1 MAFRRPLKLDG
12 GNLKEMSDAE
22 LTEIKKLCLQLYV
35 ASKSVNLSVVSSAGN
50 LQSSKDTRMAAGA
63 YKTSTTAYPAESVT
77 PEPYVVTVTY
87 DRFNQTTSTVS
98 DIADN
103 NNDTAFP
110 LYYDANGNL
119 AHMSK
124 TDMYDTFIK
133 PALTYI
139 QQKDVYYVSSNYNFT
154 GTITDGSELATY
166 SRISTTNVYRD
177 TRANTGA
184 YTAGGIPEAADQPT
198 TITNYYLFGATASTY
213 VSVALPLTVDTN
225 GNPNEMSAANW
236 RTMLQTGVKYAA
248 VNTTDY
254 RLRYGVNVSGNT
266 QGSGWADT
274 RLNGSGNYQT
284 RFVNADDYRAQE
296 FPNGSATT
304 ISNYYLR
311 QYLV

>member
-35 ASKSVNLSVVSSAGN
+35 ASKSVSLSVVSSSGN
-50 LQSSKDTRMAAGA
+50 LPSYTDTRMAAGA
-63 YKTSTTAYPAESVT
+63 YISSTKAYPAESVT
-77 PEPYVVTVTY
+77 QEPYAVTVTY
-87 DRFNQTTSTVS
+87 DRFNQATSSVS

-103 NNDTAFP
+103 ANNTAFP
-110 LYYDANGNL
+110 LYYDADGNL

-133 PALTYI
+133 PALVYI
-139 QQKDVYYVSSNYNFT
+139 QTKDIYYVSSNYNFT

-166 SRISTTNVYRD
+166 SRVSTTNVYSD

-184 YTAGGIPEAADQPT
+184 YTADSIPEASDQPT
-198 TITNYYLFGATASTY
+198 TITNYYLFGSTASAY
-213 VSVALPLTVDTN
+213 VSVPSPLTVDTN
-225 GNPNEMSAANW
+225 GNPTEMTVGDW

-248 VNTTDY
+248 VNTTNY
-254 RLRYGVNVSGNT
+254 RLRYGINVSGNT
-266 QGSGWADT
+266 QGSGWSDT
-274 RLNGSGNYQT
+274 RLNGSGNYKT

-304 ISNYYLR
+304 ISTYYLR